1 MHYNSMFD
9 IVQNGWT
16 GAGDSIAVDDRQAT
30 YRTDPFA
37 ELENLEQIVAHIVPS
52 PGDIPTLDG
61 IDIHGVTLPLNGII
75 GGDHIIYLDFKKR
88 YDLDARIEEARRKG
102 RHEVAARLASCR
114 NRAGIV
120 VADVSGH
127 HITDAL
133 LALMLHQAFLLGAIY
148 ELDIDGELSTRLF
161 ENLNARFFKSSSVSK
176 FLTLIYGEIW
186 QEGKFRFISAGHPI
200 PVVFSRS
207 FDRIVDICPELLTTF
222 PPIGTMPSSDDID
235 RRIMKPPLGFKGQY
249 EVNEINLMGSG
260 DILLLYTDG
269 LSEHSNGTEDY
280 FPGRLE
286 AVLRACKDLSA
297 REISNAIRDD
307 LLAFSPPTDD
317 ISFVVIKRH

>member
-1 MHYNSMFD
+1 
-9 IVQNGWT
+9 
-16 GAGDSIAVDDRQAT
+16 
-30 YRTDPFA
+30 
-37 ELENLEQIVAHIVPS
+37 
-52 PGDIPTLDG
+52 
-61 IDIHGVTLPLNGII
+61 
-75 GGDHIIYLDFKKR
+75 
-88 YDLDARIEEARRKG
+88 
-102 RHEVAARLASCR
+102 
-114 NRAGIV
+114 
-120 VADVSGH
+120 
-127 HITDAL
+127 
-133 LALMLHQAFLLGAIY
+133 
-148 ELDIDGELSTRLF
+148 
-161 ENLNARFFKSSSVSK
+161 
-176 FLTLIYGEIW
+176 
-186 QEGKFRFISAGHPI
+186 
-200 PVVFSRS
+200 
-207 FDRIVDICPELLTTF
+207 
-222 PPIGTMPSSDDID
+222 MPSSDDID